1 MKKYNYL
8 LLLSAVTAA
17 TAFTSCNEDR
27 LDIPQKGVASI
38 EDFYQTDADAESA
51 LVTVYSDTY
60 DNYAF
65 MGDVTGWNYSP
76 YIALTNWM
84 ADDIVMGGSGEGDC
98 EPERQYHDFRY
109 NTDLNVIEAGYKAFY
124 RSIHKC
130 NLLLNNTTP
139 DTDVKKRCIAEAQVM
154 RAYNHLLLAM
164 YWGTPPIVTTVLTG
178 ADQPA
183 NAESREAVLDWVV
196 SEIDE
201 ALATGLL
208 DKAKLGD
215 KNSRYHITEG
225 FANAI
230 KGKALLWKGDNASL
244 EAAKAAFKKVI
255 SSGAYK
261 LVDDMQILGHNA
273 GKGND
278 EIIFEFNICPGK
290 DGLQNL
296 GNRGMGNYP
305 YTVNWRYEFFK
316 GLQDANTDP
325 RLNMNGWGWVSPS
338 KEWAEALIAND
349 GIDSKRR
356 KAWFITYEELLYDII
371 WPSDDPATW
380 TPGKT
385 DFKAKDPSRGLS
397 PNFGCQYY
405 GNAGYFCWKTVMHDP
420 ADNCHMNWCG
430 SWDANFTIMRYA
442 EVLLMYAEAC
452 ARTNDNDGLKYLNE
466 IQQRAGSAH
475 ISSSLTLQEVKNEKW
490 FEMWQDG
497 CRAIDLIRW
506 GDFETLKTADHTIY
520 ILKDA
525 FDQGAAEHK
534 AVVTV
539 DAGSTFKGKGA
550 GFKDK
555 YKLLPF
561 PYKVV
566 TLNQGLK
573 QNPGWE

>member
-76 YIALTNWM
+76 YLALTNWM
-84 ADDIVMGGSGEGDC
+84 ADDITMPGSGEGDC

-109 NTDLNVIEAGYKAFY
+109 NTDLNILEAGYKMFY

-139 DTDVKKRCIAEAQVM
+139 DTEVKKRCVAEAQVM
-154 RAYNHLLLAM
+154 RAFNHLLLAI
-164 YWGTPPIVTTVLTG
+164 YWGTPPIVTTVLT
-178 ADQPA
+178 
-183 NAESREAVLDWVV
+183 AEDFPENSESQQAVLQWVV
-196 SEIDE
+196 DQIDE
-201 ALATGLL
+201 ALALNAL

-225 FANAI
+225 FANAV
-230 KGKALLWKGDNASL
+230 KGKALLWKGDYAG
-244 EAAKAAFKKVI
+244 AKAALKKVI

-261 LVDDMQILGHNA
+261 LVDDMEILGHHA
-273 GKGND
+273 GKGCD
-278 EIIFEFNICPGK
+278 EIVFEFNIGPNQ
-290 DGLQNL
+290 DGLTNL
-296 GNRGMGNYP
+296 GNRGIGNFP

-316 GLQDANTDP
+316 GLQGAGSDP
-325 RLNMNGWGWVSPS
+325 RLNMDGWGWICPS
-338 KEWAEALIAND
+338 KVWAEALIAND
-349 GIDSKRR
+349 GMDSKRR
-356 KAWFITYEELLYDII
+356 QAWIKTYEEVLYDII

-385 DFKAKDPSRGLS
+385 DFKAKDPSRGLN
-397 PNFGCQYY
+397 PQFGKQYY
-405 GNAGYFCWKTVMHDP
+405 GCSGYFCWKTVMHDP
-420 ADNCHMNWCG
+420 ADNCHLNWCG
-430 SWDANFTIMRYA
+430 TWDANYTIMRYA

-452 ARTNDNDGLKYLNE
+452 AKTSDNDGLQYLNE
-466 IQQRAGSAH
+466 IQNRAGSQH

-497 CRAIDLIRW
+497 CRAVDQIRW
-506 GDFETLKTADHTIY
+506 GDIENLKTADHTIY

-525 FDQGAAEHK
+525 MDQGAAEHK
-534 AVVTV
+534 AVITV
-539 DAGSTFKGKGA
+539 DGGSTFKGKGA
-550 GFKDK
+550 GFKTGK
-555 YKLLPF
+555 HELLPF
-561 PYKVV
+561 PYKVL
-566 TLNQGLK
+566 TLNPKLK
-573 QNPGWE
+573 QNPGW